1 MNLTKKMRKY
11 MQSFSLI
18 KVLGDVLTN
27 LDKEIKIFRLI
38 RSPDLAGIIHLVCT
52 QVFPRD

>member
-1 MNLTKKMRKY
+1 MRKY

-18 KVLGDVLTN
+18 EVLGDVLTN